1 MQMLKHAESDKD
13 IERCFP
19 VMAELR
25 THLGQESF
33 VDLVRLLEADGFRLA
48 YMENEGEVVA
58 VAGYRISTN
67 LFLGKHLYVDDLV
80 TSQRVRS
87 RGYGKAMMSELRE
100 VAKKSGCGYLHLD
113 SGTQRAQAHRFY
125 FRQGLTVS
133 CFHFD
138 EKLK

>member
-1 MQMLKHAESDKD
+1 MQMLKRAESDQD

-25 THLGQESF
+25 THLRQESF

-48 YMENEGEVVA
+48 YMENGGEVVA

-80 TSQRVRS
+80 TSQRVRA
-87 RGYGKAMMSELRE
+87 RGYGRAMMSELRE
-100 VAKKSGCGYLHLD
+100 VAKQSGCEYLHLD
-113 SGTQRAQAHRFY
+113 SGTQRAQAHKFY
-125 FRQGLTVS
+125 FQQGLTVS